1 MWRSLR
7 LLLILKKSVTY
18 NGLTF
23 VPGTDVGRFGP
34 IALALAATCR
44 LPGNLRLFG
53 LISTYGFPV
62 RTMMPILA
70 LCHLSRFH
78 QSTTLQR
85 KKFPSAQLVGF
96 GTICEEAALLVFS
109 FPLAEVLTAV
119 LQLLSYTLCAEK
131 SSRQSRRATSKLS
144 KMSVGCVPNLRARPG
159 FPAPARKYA
168 SKFAPWTSALM
179 TFFGH
184 NEY

>member
-18 NGLTF
+18 NSLTL
-23 VPGTDVGRFGP
+23 VSGTDDGRFGP

-44 LPGNLRLFG
+44 LPGNLRLSG
-53 LISTYGFPV
+53 LTSTYGYPV
-62 RTMMPILA
+62 LTMMPILA
-70 LCHLSRFH
+70 LSHLSRSQ
-78 QSTTLQR
+78 QSTTLQK

-131 SSRQSRRATSKLS
+131 SSRQFRRATSKLS
-144 KMSVGCVPNLRARPG
+144 KMSVGCVQNPRARPG
-159 FPAPARKYA
+159 FPALARKYA
-168 SKFAPWTSALM
+168 SKLAPWSSASYDLL
-179 TFFGH
+179 
-184 NEY
+184 